1 MKKIFYRSLSLLALV
16 IGASSLHAG
25 LLFYVPIPASES
37 DPNSGISE
45 ENTYTTAVDG
55 GNAEG
60 TDRVINGITLY
71 SLTGEG
77 QSLSANSC
85 SLTVLDGTVANGGGA
100 AESIQADGTLSQVVS
115 DMTFNNEAND
125 GSEQEIVLDPE
136 SLTPGTTYDLR
147 VYISNSSGQNRE
159 INLKFFGDG
168 QAPVETGWFNED
180 DATTSPGGFKDANQV
195 YYINYRYTW
204 DGDTTPGIAIS
215 QRYGRTPF
223 CLYALTNQ
231 MVPGE
236 ELGTTAAGAE
246 AEAVP
251 AESGGLTAGFT
262 AASADDV
269 GVTSD
274 TFYSDETL
282 NSNGEWVDVG
292 GYGKCWRPTRV
303 SADWRPYTNGR
314 WGECDDC
321 GWTWISDDDWGW
333 CTDHYGRWTQTVDS
347 GWCWVPGTV
356 WSPAWVSWRSGTGS
370 DCDCVGWAPLP
381 PEAGCEIDVGIGNWI
396 DYTCGLGPDAY
407 TFVNVVD
414 FGSDNFSRCGTC
426 LIDRGRYVN
435 IFEQTTNITNIS
447 YVNIVNQTNQKYVN
461 IYNGGPD
468 PNWCNTKI
476 REHGGKEIPRIH
488 VNRYDDPAAM
498 KGGRR
503 SRLEG
508 DTLSVAAPKIRP
520 TRNPQ
525 HAPKV
530 AATIPRDKVDKGW
543 AGIKDPKVK
552 ANLQNKIAQETKGK
566 TPRNAPAKLPRE
578 VASKLAQKPMTAGH
592 VKGGLP
598 KGAVV
603 QQPGARGGAA
613 AQARS
618 RPGRPGES
626 RQKGLAGEPRAP
638 GRPGGGEAD
647 ARKGLAAPPKT
658 QGRQAEKPGQR
669 VGQQGRA
676 TSAGQGG
683 STAQGV
689 ARQGSVRPGQSLK
702 KTGAPA
708 GVAGQQGQQQRAP
721 GQQGAKPGVQGK
733 GAQQGQA
740 QRTLQGAKPGGAQGG
755 QRGGVAGQSAG
766 ERKGQRIQQ
775 GKAQRP
781 GVTEAQAGA
790 QGATQPRETKP
801 GPAAQKKEQPETRPG
816 PAAQRKEQP
825 ARIQGQQRQ
834 LQPQQAGAQQQA
846 QQRQGEQEQRQRQ
859 QAEQQGVSQQ
869 QQRTRQQQAAQQQ
882 QAQQQQAAQQQRQRQ
897 QQQAAQQQQA
907 QQQQATQQQRQR
919 QQQQAAQ
926 QQQAQQQQ
934 AAQQQRQRQQQQAA
948 QQQQAQ
954 QQQAAQQ
961 QRQRQQQQAAQQQ
974 AQQQQY
980 QRQLQQ
986 QQAQQQQ
993 RQPARARPTPTPWPR

>member
-1 MKKIFYRSLSLLALV
+1 MKKTPMKKHWPQFAAFLIFTLGALRA
-16 IGASSLHAG
+16 GAG
-25 LLFYVPIPASES
+25 TVFYVPIPPSES
-37 DPNSGISE
+37 DPNSGISS
-45 ENTYTTAVDG
+45 ENTYTTAIDG
-55 GNAEG
+55 GNAQG

-71 SLTGEG
+71 TMTGEG
-77 QSLSANSC
+77 QSVSANSC

-100 AESIQADGTLSQVVS
+100 AESIKADGTLSQVVS

-136 SLTPGTTYDLR
+136 SLTAGTTYDLR

-159 INLKFFGDG
+159 VNLKFFGDG
-168 QAPVETGWFNED
+168 QPPAETGWFNED
-180 DATTSPGGFKDANQV
+180 DATTSPGGFKDPNQV
-195 YYINYRYTW
+195 YYIDYRYTW
-204 DGDTTPGIAIS
+204 DGDTTPGITIS

-223 CLYALTNQ
+223 CLYGLTNQ
-231 MVPGE
+231 VVPGE

-246 AEAVP
+246 AEAEAAP
-251 AESGGLTAGFT
+251 AESGGLSAGFT

-274 TFYSDETL
+274 TFYSDDTL

-292 GYGKCWRPTRV
+292 GYGKCWRPTKV

-314 WGECDDC
+314 WGNCDDC

-333 CTDHYGRWTQTVDS
+333 CTDHYGRWTHTEDT
-347 GWCWVPGTV
+347 GWCWAPGTV
-356 WSPAWVSWRSGTGS
+356 WSPAWVSWRRGTGP
-370 DCDCVGWAPLP
+370 DCSCIGWAPLP
-381 PEAGCEIDVGIGNWI
+381 PEAGCEIDVGIGNWV

-414 FGSDNFSRCGTC
+414 FGTDNFSRCGTC

-468 PNWCNTKI
+468 PNWCNTEI
-476 REHGGKEIPRIH
+476 RKHGGKEIPQIH
-488 VNRYDDPAAM
+488 VNRYDDPAKI
-498 KGGRR
+498 KGGKR
-503 SRLEG
+503 SQLEG
-508 DTLSVAAPKIRP
+508 NTLSVAAPKITP
-520 TRNPQ
+520 TKNPQ

-530 AATIPRDKVDKGW
+530 AATIPREKVDKGW
-543 AGIKDPKVK
+543 GGIKDPKVK

-578 VASKLAQKPMTAGH
+578 VASKLAQKPITTGQ
-592 VKGGLP
+592 VKGLP

-613 AQARS
+613 TQARA

-626 RQKGLAGEPRAP
+626 RQKGLAGQPGAP
-638 GRPGGGEAD
+638 GRPGTGASD
-647 ARKGLAAPPKT
+647 PTKGLAAPPKT
-658 QGRQAEKPGQR
+658 QGRHAEKPGKP

-676 TSAGQGG
+676 TAPGKAGAATQGG
-683 STAQGV
+683 APGTAQGV
-689 ARQGSVRPGQSLK
+689 ARQGGVRPGQSLK
-702 KTGAPA
+702 KTGRGQA
-708 GVAGQQGQQQRAP
+708 GLDAQKKEGP
-721 GQQGAKPGVQGK
+721 QGAKQGAQVQSFQPGKQGIQGK
-733 GAQQGQA
+733 GQGVQQGQA
-740 QRTLQGAKPGGAQGG
+740 QKGSQGG
-755 QRGGVAGQSAG
+755 RPSVGAGSPQLGRAGQSTA
-766 ERKGQRIQQ
+766 EQKGRGIQQ

-781 GVTEAQAGA
+781 GVTEAPAGA

-801 GPAAQKKEQPETRPG
+801 GQTAQKKEQ
-816 PAAQRKEQP
+816 AARKQE
-825 ARIQGQQRQ
+825 QQRQ
-834 LQPQQAGAQQQA
+834 LQQPQAGQGGKPAQQAGAQQQ
-846 QQRQGEQEQRQRQ
+846 
-859 QAEQQGVSQQ
+859 QAH
-869 QQRTRQQQAAQQQ
+869 QQQAVQQQKQRQQQ
-882 QAQQQQAAQQQRQRQ
+882 QAQQQQAAQPQKQR
-897 QQQAAQQQQA
+897 
-907 QQQQATQQQRQR
+907 
-919 QQQQAAQ
+919 Q

-934 AAQQQRQRQQQQAA
+934 AAQPQKQR

-954 QQQAAQQ
+954 QQQAAQPQ
-961 QRQRQQQQAAQQQ
+961 KQRQQQQ
-974 AQQQQY
+974 AQQQQAQQQ

-993 RQPARARPTPTPWPR
+993 RQLQQQQAQQQQQRQGGKKGKQTPTPPPY